1 MEGVPMT
8 WADEAR
14 AAIAVGELLVH
25 SKDVEI
31 EGRAQQIA
39 DLEAELGEQALRVK
53 DLEAELADC
62 KMVDPGPLPPPTASV
77 LGFAGSDPTG
87 KARVVRVYLNPGDPF
102 PRPKPGTFH
111 FVTYKGP
118 FDHEVRAGQAALYK
132 DPLLLGFHHEPEGPG
147 GADYSPAEYRTHW
160 ERLTAALI
168 RAEAFNVRTVWVM
181 MGSSFKAQAG
191 DNANLYYPGDDQVD
205 VIAADGYDWCG
216 CKDAQGYAV
225 GKHRSFAEVFANMRA
240 FAKTHDKDTAIGEF
254 GTPQLKNGDETFRVQ
269 WITDAI
275 ATIKVD
281 PRIVAACYFQH
292 GLPAFACEWALKG
305 ESLDAYAAAL

>member
-1 MEGVPMT
+1 M
-8 WADEAR
+8 WADDAR
-14 AAIAVGELLVH
+14 AAIAAGEQL
-25 SKDVEI
+25 
-31 EGRAQQIA
+31 IA
-39 DLEAELGEQALRVK
+39 DLEATLSEQALRVK

-62 KMVDPGPLPPPTASV
+62 KAVDPGTPPPPPVKASV
-77 LGFAGSDPTG
+77 LGFAGPDPTG

-102 PRPKPGTFH
+102 PRPQPGTFH

-147 GADYSPAEYRTHW
+147 GADYSPSEYRAHW
-160 ERLTAALI
+160 DRLTAALI

-216 CKDAQGYAV
+216 CKDSAGFANPT

-240 FAKTHDKDTAIGEF
+240 FAKAHDKDTAIGEF
-254 GTPQLKNGDETFRVQ
+254 GTPQLKTGDETYRTKWV
-269 WITDAI
+269 TDAV

-292 GLPAFACEWALKG
+292 GLPAFACDWTLKG
-305 ESLDAYAAAL
+305 ASLAAYAAAL